1 MVCLPISPRRLNPEV
16 RILARNLIFVQ
27 EIRYFFS
34 TGALIG
40 SGAGAVVS
48 EIVPRTPPETG
59 ARLCFA
65 PTVKSQRWSRRKSL
79 LQPQWNEIKSL
90 QNRKHRKSEPEAPP
104 PKAAPRS
111 APLPCCKEP
120 KQ

>member
-1 MVCLPISPRRLNPEV
+1 MVCLPISPRRLNQEV
-16 RILARNLIFVQ
+16 RILARNLILCRRFA
-27 EIRYFFS
+27 IFS

-65 PTVKSQRWSRRKSL
+65 PTVKAKVEQKKIVAATAVERDK
-79 LQPQWNEIKSL
+79 KL
-90 QNRKHRKSEPEAPP
+90 QNRKHRKVNQKRRLRKLRQDQLLYHAV
-104 PKAAPRS
+104 
-111 APLPCCKEP
+111 KEP